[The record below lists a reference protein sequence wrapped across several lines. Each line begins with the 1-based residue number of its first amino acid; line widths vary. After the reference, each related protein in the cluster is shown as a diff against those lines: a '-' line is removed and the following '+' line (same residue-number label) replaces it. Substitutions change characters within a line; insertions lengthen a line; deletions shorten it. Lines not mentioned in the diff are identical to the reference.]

1 MTTDNEAAWCV
12 AATKPLTEHIA
23 AAALSAIGYECW
35 VPVYRKRFRG
45 NRFENGRRIRSRN
58 DTFGPR
64 PLFLAYCF
72 VQVPFGGIARDI
84 DRTRGVLK
92 LIRHAP
98 PDEFTFGQPKR
109 IRNRVMQQL
118 REAVDAGLW
127 EDENG
132 SLRTGDAEPL
142 SPGSTVRTPTGIV
155 AVVLS
160 LDDKGR
166 ADLLAEML
174 GSSRVIRGVDARRL
188 EFVA

>member
-1 MTTDNEAAWCV
+1 
-12 AATKPLTEHIA
+12 
-23 AAALSAIGYECW
+23 
-35 VPVYRKRFRG
+35 
-45 NRFENGRRIRSRN
+45 
-58 DTFGPR
+58 
-64 PLFLAYCF
+64 
-72 VQVPFGGIARDI
+72 
-84 DRTRGVLK
+84 
-92 LIRHAP
+92 
-98 PDEFTFGQPKR
+98 
-109 IRNRVMQQL
+109 MQQL